1 MSVIIQAEFLLHKEF
16 LNYGAISK
24 VSNKKQY
31 ISAQGKIDKFMENE
45 ETREIAT
52 GWIYVVG
59 NRCWDI
65 NLSVLLTV
73 TNVGLDEPL
82 LLALT
87 YLRFSKKQLLP

>member
-59 NRCWDI
+59 NRC
-65 NLSVLLTV
+65 
-73 TNVGLDEPL
+73 
-82 LLALT
+82 
-87 YLRFSKKQLLP
+87 